1 MLASADANIKGKASE
16 IVAKRVGVGPK
27 TLERVKKAIEIDP
40 SLKEKL
46 LRGEI
51 SAREA
56 YRRAKEKARR
66 EEKAKKLVEA
76 KRDVRVDLRLGDF
89 RELIKE
95 VPDNSIDLVLTDPPY
110 GKEFLETWPILAEE
124 CARVLK
130 PGRFMIT
137 LSGQM
142 FLPKVIEAL
151 SRHLEYYWCAW
162 LVFKHQDIRIWDRRV
177 WNSGKPILVFRKPG
191 PKYDH
196 EWLHDL
202 VKDSGPEKDL
212 DNMQQ
217 SVESAKTLIEAFT
230 KPGETVL
237 DPVAGTGTTLEAA
250 ILAGRNALGFEKDS
264 ETFLKAR
271 RRLHLDEI

>member
-40 SLKEKL
+40 SLREPL

-56 YRRAKEKARR
+56 YRRAKEKVRR
-66 EEKAKKLVEA
+66 EEKVRELEEA
-76 KRDVRVDLRLGDF
+76 KRGVRVDLRLGDF
-89 RELIKE
+89 KELIKE
-95 VPDNSIDLVLTDPPY
+95 IPDNSIDLVLTDPPY
-110 GKEFLETWPILAEE
+110 AEEFLESWTILAEE

-142 FLPKVIEAL
+142 FLPDVIQAL
-151 SRHLEYYWCAW
+151 SKHLEYYWCAW
-162 LVFKHQDIRIWDRRV
+162 LVFKHQDNRIWKRKV
-177 WNSGKPILVFRKPG
+177 WNSGKPILIFRKPG
-191 PKYDH
+191 PRYDH
-196 EWLHDL
+196 GWLHDL
-202 VKDSGPEKDL
+202 VRDSGPEKDL
-212 DNMQQ
+212 DSMQQ
-217 SVESAKTLIEAFT
+217 SVESARTLIEIFT
-230 KPGETVL
+230 KPGEVVL

-271 RRLHLDEI
+271 RRLHLD